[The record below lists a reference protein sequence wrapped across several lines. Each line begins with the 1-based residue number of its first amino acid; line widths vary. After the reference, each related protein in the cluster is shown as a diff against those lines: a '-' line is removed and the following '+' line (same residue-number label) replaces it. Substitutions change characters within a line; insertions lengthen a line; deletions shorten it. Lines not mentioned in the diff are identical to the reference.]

1 MEENMHMEQD
11 MRRDDLFSGA
21 EASEIAAE
29 NAGGAPQP
37 SALERAAQRIAA
49 VQERRAGAGGWDQLF
64 ARYPETRSGQIGA
77 DVLAGVRSGMTPTEA
92 YQQVRLR
99 AMQAEN
105 TARQSAQR
113 AVGSLA
119 GDGGPQSTDPFLSG
133 FNHKN

>member
-1 MEENMHMEQD
+1 M
-11 MRRDDLFSGA
+11 
-21 EASEIAAE
+21 
-29 NAGGAPQP
+29 
-37 SALERAAQRIAA
+37 
-49 VQERRAGAGGWDQLF
+49 
-64 ARYPETRSGQIGA
+64 
-77 DVLAGVRSGMTPTEA
+77 AGVRNGMTPTEA